1 MEYVSEALGCPIVST
16 LDEFNGEKVVSIKE
30 MNVKDGI
37 TYLHTDEERGKLT
50 RTCCIVVR
58 GANKLIV
65 EEAERSI
72 RDGLCSIRSLLKAPA
87 LVPGGATVEVHL
99 A

>member
-1 MEYVSEALGCPIVST
+1 MEYVSEALGAPVVST
-16 LDEFNGEKVVSIKE
+16 LEEFQAGKVVEIEE
-30 MNVKDGI
+30 MSVKDGI
-37 TYLHTDEERGKLT
+37 TYLQTSPRRGAAT
-50 RTCCIVVR
+50 RTCCLVVR

-65 EEAERSI
+65 DEAERSI
-72 RDGLCSIRSLLKAPA
+72 RDGLCSVRSLLKAPA